1 MGLLQLVQNV
11 EQFKKQRS
19 PDQKRQIRRSG
30 CQEMITYF
38 RDSLAGDHVE
48 GVNPLERG
56 SKELTAKAID
66 IAYQNP
72 WRWGV
77 VFSP

>member
-1 MGLLQLVQNV
+1 
-11 EQFKKQRS
+11 
-19 PDQKRQIRRSG
+19 
-30 CQEMITYF
+30 MITYF

-72 WRWGV
+72 WRRGV